1 MTTFALLAAAIAV
14 IGCLVVGGCAELAVR
29 NLRPGQAVV
38 LLVGASFA
46 LSLACGVSLTAIAVA
61 VGAAFTAVAAQG
73 HWSASAVAAQI
84 ALPGWLG
91 AGSTALVSALL
102 LRAVW
107 RTGRIA
113 SALVR
118 AERLCRNIRATS
130 GPVMIVDDDSADA
143 YTVAGITG
151 CVVLSRRLLDHLT
164 ADERRVVTAHELSH
178 LSRRHHLYVHVADIA
193 ASGNPVLR
201 RVPIAVRS
209 AVERWAD
216 EDACAGTGD
225 RRTTGRALAR
235 VALLRSGLAGT
246 AASGTGRRP
255 GLALGIATYSVA
267 SRVLALFEPAPRGR
281 GGVVVLGVATS
292 LVVLLAGFVSLDHT
306 QDAIESAL
314 RWTARR

>member
-1 MTTFALLAAAIAV
+1 MTTFALFAAAIAL
-14 IGCLVVGGCAELAVR
+14 IGCLVVGFCAELAVR
-29 NLRPGQAVV
+29 TFRPGQAVV

-46 LSLACGVSLTAIAVA
+46 LSLACGVALTAIAIA
-61 VGAAFTAVAAQG
+61 VVAAFTAVASQG
-73 HWSASAVAAQI
+73 HWSATAIQAQI

-91 AGSTALVSALL
+91 AGSTAVVSALL

-107 RTGRIA
+107 RTGCIT

-130 GPVMIVDDDSADA
+130 GPVLIVDDDSADA

-151 CVVLSRRLLDHLT
+151 CIVLSRRLLDHLS

-193 ASGNPVLR
+193 AAGNPLLR
-201 RVPIAVRS
+201 RVPIAVRG

-216 EDACAGTGD
+216 EDASTGTGD
-225 RRTTGRALAR
+225 RRTTARTVAR
-235 VALLRSGLAGT
+235 VALLRSGLV
-246 AASGTGRRP
+246 AAATPGTGRRP
-255 GLALGIATYSVA
+255 WLALGISTYSVA

-281 GGVVVLGVATS
+281 GGLVVLAVVLS
-292 LVVLLAGFVSLDHT
+292 MLVLLAGMVSLDHT
-306 QDAIESAL
+306 QDAIESAF
-314 RWTARR
+314 R